1 MQNYS
6 LINNFVPVLICSRC
20 YVFRIISAKNEAEF
34 LKIAIRWYNATQIT
48 YRRMEVSLP
57 NETKVWE
64 NFKRSNA
71 EAYEAI
77 YQCYYDQL
85 YNYGRKFTSDYF
97 LIEDSIQQL
106 FVNLW
111 KNKTKLATPPSVK
124 NYLYKSF
131 RTTLFKQLK
140 RASHNV
146 YYRPDAHPFMVSLS
160 TEAQLIQSEQ
170 QAELRAWL
178 QMAIKSLSDHQ
189 REAIFLKFYDQ
200 LSYQEIS
207 EVMQIEV
214 RSAYDLV
221 HKGLARL
228 RKIRTIRSI
237 PLISWVLLLMMML
250 NIWQ

>member
-1 MQNYS
+1 MEG
-6 LINNFVPVLICSRC
+6 LIPD
-20 YVFRIISAKNEAEF
+20 
-34 LKIAIRWYNATQIT
+34 
-48 YRRMEVSLP
+48 
-57 NETKVWE
+57 ETNTWRK
-64 NFKRSNA
+64 FKQGDSD
-71 EAYEAI
+71 AYEAI
-77 YQCYYDQL
+77 YQYYYSQL
-85 YNYGRKFTSDYF
+85 YNYGRKFTTDCF
-97 LIEDSIQQL
+97 LIEDCIQQL

-111 KNKTKLATPPSVK
+111 KNKARLATPPSVK
-124 NYLYKSF
+124 NYLYKAF

-140 RASHNV
+140 QTNRNV
-146 YYRPDAHPFMVSLS
+146 RDQYGSQTFTVSLS
-160 TEAQLIQSEQ
+160 IEAQLIQSEQ